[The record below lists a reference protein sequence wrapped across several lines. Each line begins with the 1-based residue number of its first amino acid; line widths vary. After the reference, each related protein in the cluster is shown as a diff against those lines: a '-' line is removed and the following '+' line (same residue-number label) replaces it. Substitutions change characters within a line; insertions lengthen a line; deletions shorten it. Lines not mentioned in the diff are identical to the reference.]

1 MSTSLS
7 ASTPTLNFQPST
19 SKLRPLSRSEVQR
32 GLPGSICDKVR
43 AVSSRRCCTVCRISG
58 GTSAVDSHIATWI
71 GCRSATADKP
81 ATCRRPPD
89 PLSPG
94 SVRFEARANRG
105 RDPFRAPRVACRSED
120 PTGEIRRVPHL
131 DAVAPPERAHEERG
145 AHDGANDDEILQEGP
160 VFWGRSAAM
169 GELRRRLTV
178 LARSP
183 LPVLLE
189 GETGTGKS
197 FLAEHVLHARSGAKG
212 PLVVTDLS
220 TIPDSLMPAHLF
232 GARRGSYT
240 GSVDDHPGVFEQAH
254 AGTLFLDEIANLDA
268 DTQRRLLLVLER
280 GTVTRL
286 GDSKARPAAPR
297 IVAATNLDI
306 AQLVREGRF
315 RHDLYARLNPAT
327 RVRVPSLRERKEDLP
342 DLIRFAFADA
352 LRSGTLLPLA
362 RAWLARSPAADDL
375 DSPTVSHRHGP
386 FAVLLPERAL
396 QRLSIHHWPGNH
408 RELKLFA
415 ANALVFSLMQPPVR
429 GGRASATLTVS
440 ERLVDQLLDV
450 ASVPPASPPSATPS
464 GERRIEVAL
473 KSGRTFAEISADVER
488 QYLTALFHAHGGD
501 LGRMAVELFGP
512 GANRRKVHLRM
523 NQLGLRLR
531 SLRGAINSSAS

>member
-1 MSTSLS
+1 M
-7 ASTPTLNFQPST
+7 
-19 SKLRPLSRSEVQR
+19 
-32 GLPGSICDKVR
+32 G
-43 AVSSRRCCTVCRISG
+43 
-58 GTSAVDSHIATWI
+58 IALAI
-71 GCRSATADKP
+71 
-81 ATCRRPPD
+81 
-89 PLSPG
+89 
-94 SVRFEARANRG
+94 
-105 RDPFRAPRVACRSED
+105 ED
-120 PTGEIRRVPHL
+120 PTGAMLRRVPHL
-131 DAVAPPERAHEERG
+131 DAVAPPERAHEECG
-145 AHDGANDDEILQEGP
+145 AHDGANDEEILQEGP

-197 FLAEHVLHARSGAKG
+197 FLAEHVLHAHSGAKG

-268 DTQRRLLLVLER
+268 ETQRKLLLVLER

-286 GDSKARPAAPR
+286 GDSKARPASPR
-297 IVAATNLDI
+297 VVAATNLEV

-327 RVRVPSLRERKEDLP
+327 RVRVPSLRERKEDLE

-352 LRSGTLLPLA
+352 LRSGSLLPLV
-362 RAWLARSPAADDL
+362 RAQRRAVAAVVVPELAM
-375 DSPTVSHRHGP
+375 
-386 FAVLLPERAL
+386 
-396 QRLSIHHWPGNH
+396 QRLVAHQWPGNH

-415 ANALVFSLMQPPVR
+415 TNALVFLLVQR
-429 GGRASATLTVS
+429 GATDVDGRTVLTVS
-440 ERLVDQLLDV
+440 ESLVDQLLDDAPRPLALPV
-450 ASVPPASPPSATPS
+450 AASTA
-464 GERRIEVAL
+464 ERRIEVAL
-473 KSGRTFAEISADVER
+473 KPGGTFAEISADVER
-488 QYLTALFHAHGGD
+488 QYLTALFRAHGGD

-512 GANRRKVHLRM
+512 GASRRKV
-523 NQLGLRLR
+523 
-531 SLRGAINSSAS
+531 